1 MTLGVV
7 NDVYTARWGGYG
19 GGGGGC
25 KGGGG
30 GGGFIGRV
38 VNFKSFGFQLGV
50 LDSLPYHLS

>member
-1 MTLGVV
+1 MV

-30 GGGFIGRV
+30 GGGFIGKIFSMQIV
-38 VNFKSFGFQLGV
+38 ILI
-50 LDSLPYHLS
+50 LI

>member
-30 GGGFIGRV
+30 GGGFIGKCGGR
-38 VNFKSFGFQLGV
+38 N
-50 LDSLPYHLS
+50 

>member
-1 MTLGVV
+1 MCNVFNKILFRYSNMTLGVV

-30 GGGFIGRV
+30 GGGFIGKCGGR
-38 VNFKSFGFQLGV
+38 N
-50 LDSLPYHLS
+50 

>member
-1 MTLGVV
+1 MV

-30 GGGFIGRV
+30 GGGFIGNQLINCLLYV
-38 VNFKSFGFQLGV
+38 FKYGYAHGLQRIQ
-50 LDSLPYHLS
+50 